1 MDITQFVDANTDQQI
16 GTMLDD
22 AGPRARRL
30 WENLQN
36 EEKTRSHVATAFW
49 QAFLGSE
56 YVFEAAASLR
66 ISPSAFLA
74 SEKIVVPRPVLYRFD
89 LLVLV
94 PGSIGS
100 PRSTPVKPLATALSE
115 GWYAAGRGEAL
126 PRKPNIRNNPDL
138 ALEALHAGQPFTIIV
153 LSSPETEPL
162 AVPSPSCPIM
172 PGLSSA
178 GIVAEDR
185 LGRKG
190 VTAALHAVGTAR
202 NITVA
207 GSPGTV
213 VANDQ
218 MSDSCFIELP
228 IPLPPVGVAGQ
239 KGPLR
244 GILPRGQQA
253 ATFEGQATPLGRTV
267 ITSWSPDAPDVKR
280 YSQIKVY
287 TKKDT
292 NPGDSGAAL
301 ITDDDFIAGFA
312 FERSK
317 LGAALDF
324 SSWIW
329 AVSVYD
335 ALELESA

>member
-1 MDITQFVDANTDQQI
+1 MDITQFVDSNTDQQI
-16 GTMLDD
+16 GTLLDD
-22 AGPRARRL
+22 AGPHAKRL
-30 WENLQN
+30 RDENLHN
-36 EEKTRSHVATAFW
+36 EGKTRSHVATAFW
-49 QAFLGSE
+49 QAFL
-56 YVFEAAASLR
+56 
-66 ISPSAFLA
+66 
-74 SEKIVVPRPVLYRFD
+74 
-89 LLVLV
+89 LVLM
-94 PGSIGS
+94 PGNIGS
-100 PRSTPVKPLATALSE
+100 PRSAPVTPLATALRE
-115 GWYAAGRGEAL
+115 GWYAAGSGAPA

-138 ALEALHAGQPFTIIV
+138 AVEALHAGQPFTIIA

-162 AVPSPSCPIM
+162 AVLSPSCPIM

-178 GIVAEDR
+178 GILAEDK

-190 VTAALHAVGTAR
+190 VTAALHAVGSAR
-202 NITVA
+202 IVTVA
-207 GSPGTV
+207 GGPGTV
-213 VANDQ
+213 VATDQ

-244 GILPRGQQA
+244 WMLPRGQQA
-253 ATFEGQATPLGRTV
+253 ATFEGQATPGGRTV
-267 ITSWSPDAPDVKR
+267 ITGWSPDAPDVKR

-287 TKKDT
+287 TNKDT

-317 LGAALDF
+317 FNAAFDF

-329 AVSVYD
+329 AHSVYD
-335 ALELESA
+335 ALELEIT